1 MRVLIA
7 AGGTAGHVVPALAV
21 AAELSERGAEVTFAG
36 TPDRI
41 EARMVT
47 AAGYP
52 FLSYRVRGIPRRPSL
67 GVITALAVDTVAPAG
82 VPSDPPAG
90 EAGGGVRGRW
100 VRVRPD
106 AGGLQAGARV
116 PAGLLEVDAHMGVAN
131 RMASPLVRRV
141 FLAFP
146 IEGLRAPHHLVTGRP
161 VPRAVL
167 DATREQGRTELGLS
181 DDRKVVLVIGGSLGA
196 LSLNTAAA
204 DAWSESD
211 PGFTVLNI
219 AGSRSF
225 AMIARRATPLSR
237 VIEFARNHWH
247 RSWPQRI
254 WACRAQGP
262 PCSGS
267 RPLRAPQSAGAVAQR
282 YRRSPDPNA
291 AYLADGGAAVVV
303 RDGDLTAE
311 RLASE
316 VSALLEAPRP
326 RLEGMGAA
334 GRGGCSRSHRR
345 PALGDGPVTNPRWS
359 ICI

>member
-1 MRVLIA
+1 MLIA

-41 EARMVT
+41 EARMVP

-67 GVITALAVDTVAPAG
+67 GVITALAVDTVAPAACLRILRQ
-82 VPSDPPAG
+82 VKPAVVFG
-90 EAGGGVRGRW
+90 AGGYVSGPMLAV
-100 VRVRPD
+100 
-106 AGGLQAGARV
+106 AAGARV
-116 PAGLLEVDAHMGVAN
+116 PAALLEVDAHMGVAN

-167 DATREQGRTELGLS
+167 DATREQGPHRAGAS

-219 AGSRSF
+219 TGSRDF
-225 AMIARRATPLSR
+225 AMIARRATPHYR
-237 VIEFARNHWH
+237 VIEFAQ
-247 RSWPQRI
+247 SLAPFL
-254 WACRAQGP
+254 AAADLVVSRAG
-262 PCSGS
+262 GS
-267 RPLRAPQSAGAVAQR
+267 VFEIAAAARPSILVP
-282 YRRSPDPNA
+282 SPNVTGDHQTPNA

-303 RDGDLTAE
+303 RDADLTAE

-316 VSALLEAPRP
+316 VSALLEAPA

-334 GRGGCSRSHRR
+334 ARR
-345 PALGDGPVTNPRWS
+345 LARPDAAAVIAGQLLEMAR
-359 ICI
+359 